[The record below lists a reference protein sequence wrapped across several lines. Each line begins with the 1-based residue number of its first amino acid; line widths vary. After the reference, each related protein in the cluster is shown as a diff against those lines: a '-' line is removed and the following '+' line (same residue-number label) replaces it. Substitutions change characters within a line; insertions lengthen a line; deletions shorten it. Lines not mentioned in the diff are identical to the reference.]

1 MNSLINLAN
10 KKYIETKC
18 QTYSQKDF
26 DDVYAL
32 MKFLNEDEVNKYEME
47 RRNSRNK
54 PFYDECLEEQT
65 ITFKDIFTEKDENDV
80 ISLYVNND
88 GKKEYLLNFD
98 VNRYQDITIKY
109 ERIPIFVSFFNDEP
123 NGNLKCYIQY
133 DMMVCLSKK
142 DIFNIKKMI
151 EAMLYDIE
159 DYSKFYF
166 NFLLDEQIKELNR
179 NYDYENG
186 LMEDKE
192 MEAEFHQK
200 DLEIEEMRNNEETTS
215 DSEFDDYYT
224 N

>member
-10 KKYIETKC
+10 NKYFETKR

-47 RRNSRNK
+47 RRNSKNK
-54 PFYDECLEEQT
+54 PFYDDCLEEET
-65 ITFKDIFTEKDENDV
+65 FTFKDIFTEKDENDV
-80 ISLYVNND
+80 ISLYVNYD

-179 NYDYENG
+179 DYEFERG
-186 LMEDKE
+186 LMEDKKIE
-192 MEAEFHQK
+192 EEFHQK
-200 DLEIEEMRNNEETTS
+200 DLEIEEMRNNEDTTS
-215 DSEFDDYYT
+215 DSEFDDY
-224 N
+224 